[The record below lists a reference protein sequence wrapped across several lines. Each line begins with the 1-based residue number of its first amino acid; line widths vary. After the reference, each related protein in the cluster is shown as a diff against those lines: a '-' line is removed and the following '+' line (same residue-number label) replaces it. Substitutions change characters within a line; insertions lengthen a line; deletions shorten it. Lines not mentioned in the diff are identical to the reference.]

1 MKGWRDRGV
10 KGWRDDDTTN
20 LIQTLC
26 SKGQQ
31 SGVGGWGN
39 DGFSLYLIQISRG
52 DHIFK
57 NNAGLKIHA
66 TVFLPRKWCFDFPL
80 NPSRIT
86 RHLAEIYVQWDN

>member
-1 MKGWRDRGV
+1 M
-10 KGWRDDDTTN
+10 TTLTN

-26 SKGQQ
+26 SKEQQ
-31 SGVGGWGN
+31 SGVGVVATILKG
-39 DGFSLYLIQISRG
+39 DSSVHGFGLYLIQISRG